1 MVAGPLSGKA
11 VVAKLGM
18 DAHWRGV
25 IVVAHALRD
34 AGMEVV
40 YLGHATPDQLVSAV
54 VQEDPA
60 LVGLS
65 SLSGNH
71 LEECRTVLDGL
82 RMAGVDGVAV
92 VIGGT
97 IPPVRRT
104 GPGRDGRSRRL
115 RLRLAAAHHRRPDRR
130 TARRLSAVPG
140 FIWDTRLSETNAGR
154 SFGQPLTHSL

>member
-1 MVAGPLSGKA
+1 VVTAAGPPPLRGKA

-25 IVVAHALRD
+25 IVVAHALRN

-40 YLGHATPDQLVSAV
+40 YLGHATPAQLVATV

-71 LEECRTVLDGL
+71 LQECQAVFDGL
-82 RMAGVDGVAV
+82 LEAQVDDVPV
-92 VIGGT
+92 VIGGS
-97 IPPVRRT
+97 IPPADEPALAKMGAGAVFGSGSPLRT
-104 GPGRDGRSRRL
+104 IVDRIAVL
-115 RLRLAAAHHRRPDRR
+115 LA
-130 TARRLSAVPG
+130 T
-140 FIWDTRLSETNAGR
+140 
-154 SFGQPLTHSL
+154 

>member
-1 MVAGPLSGKA
+1 VVGGPEADQEGGGTAAAGVARDSRLVGRKA

-34 AGMEVV
+34 AGMEVA
-40 YLGHATPDQLVSAV
+40 YLGHATPDQLVTAV

-71 LEECRTVLDGL
+71 LKECQAVLDGL
-82 RMAGVDGVAV
+82 RANGVEGVPV
-92 VIGGT
+92 VLGGT
-97 IPPVRRT
+97 IPPS
-104 GPGRDGRSRRL
+104 DEAA
-115 RLRLAAAHHRRPDRR
+115 LADMGV
-130 TARRLSAVPG
+130 SAV
-140 FIWDTRLSETNAGR
+140 
-154 SFGQPLTHSL
+154 FGSGSSLRTIVSRIADLLDD

>member
-1 MVAGPLSGKA
+1 VVTVPPEPGLVGRKA

-40 YLGHATPDQLVSAV
+40 YLGHATAEQLVSAV

-71 LEECRTVLDGL
+71 LDECRAVLEGL
-82 RMAGVDGVAV
+82 REAGVDGVPV
-92 VIGGT
+92 VAGGT
-97 IPPVRRT
+97 IPPSDEPALAELGVAAVFGSGSPLRT
-104 GPGRDGRSRRL
+104 IITRIAAL
-115 RLRLAAAHHRRPDRR
+115 LAA
-130 TARRLSAVPG
+130 
-140 FIWDTRLSETNAGR
+140 
-154 SFGQPLTHSL
+154 

>member
-1 MVAGPLSGKA
+1 MTAAASTGPAASPGPAGQVERDARLVGRKA

-40 YLGHATPDQLVSAV
+40 YLGHATPEQLVSAV
-54 VQEDPA
+54 EQEDPA

-71 LEECRTVLDGL
+71 IEECRAVLDGL
-82 RMAGVDGVAV
+82 RAAGVDGVPV
-92 VIGGT
+92 VVGGT
-97 IPPVRRT
+97 IPPSDEKALAEMGIAAAFGVGSPLRT
-104 GPGRDGRSRRL
+104 IITRIAAL
-115 RLRLAAAHHRRPDRR
+115 LAA
-130 TARRLSAVPG
+130 
-140 FIWDTRLSETNAGR
+140 
-154 SFGQPLTHSL
+154 

>member
-1 MVAGPLSGKA
+1 MSEGRPDLRLVGHKA

-40 YLGHATPDQLVSAV
+40 YLGHADSGQLVTAV
-54 VQEDPA
+54 VQEDPS

-71 LEECRTVLDGL
+71 LEECRAVLGGL
-82 RMAGVDGVAV
+82 AEAGVDGIPV

-97 IPPVRRT
+97 IPPSDE
-104 GPGRDGRSRRL
+104 G
-115 RLRLAAAHHRRPDRR
+115 A
-130 TARRLSAVPG
+130 
-140 FIWDTRLSETNAGR
+140 LSEMGVAAV
-154 SFGQPLTHSL
+154 FGTGTPLRTIVTRIAELVDD

>member
-1 MVAGPLSGKA
+1 VVSTGEALGRDPRLAGRKA

-40 YLGHATPDQLVSAV
+40 YLGHATAEQLVSAV
-54 VQEDPA
+54 TQEDPA

-71 LEECRTVLDGL
+71 LEECRAVLDGL
-82 RMAGVDGVAV
+82 RSAGVEGVPV
-92 VIGGT
+92 VLGGT
-97 IPPVRRT
+97 VPPADE
-104 GPGRDGRSRRL
+104 PA
-115 RLRLAAAHHRRPDRR
+115 LAEMGV
-130 TARRLSAVPG
+130 SAVFGSGTPLRT
-140 FIWDTRLSETNAGR
+140 ILSRIAD
-154 SFGQPLTHSL
+154 LLVD

>member
-1 MVAGPLSGKA
+1 MVAGAPTGLVGQKV

-40 YLGHATPDQLVSAV
+40 YLGHATPDQLVTAV
-54 VQEDPA
+54 TQEDPA

-71 LEECRTVLDGL
+71 LEECGSVLDGL
-82 RMAGVDGVAV
+82 REAGVEGIPV

-97 IPPVRRT
+97 IPPSDET
-104 GPGRDGRSRRL
+104 A
-115 RLRLAAAHHRRPDRR
+115 LADMGI
-130 TARRLSAVPG
+130 SAV
-140 FIWDTRLSETNAGR
+140 
-154 SFGQPLTHSL
+154 FGTGTPLRAILDRIAEILED

>member
-1 MVAGPLSGKA
+1 MNSRLLSGKA

-40 YLGHATPDQLVSAV
+40 YLGHATPEQLVAAV

-71 LEECRTVLDGL
+71 LEECRSVLAGL
-82 RMAGVDGVAV
+82 REAGADGVPV

-97 IPPVRRT
+97 IPPSDEPALAEMGVAAVF
-104 GPGRDGRSRRL
+104 GSGSPL
-115 RLRLAAAHHRRPDRR
+115 RAIVTRIAALLAA
-130 TARRLSAVPG
+130 
-140 FIWDTRLSETNAGR
+140 
-154 SFGQPLTHSL
+154 

>member
-1 MVAGPLSGKA
+1 VSAGGGAPDTRLSGHKA

-40 YLGHATPDQLVSAV
+40 YLGHADSRQLVTAV
-54 VQEDPA
+54 VQEDPS

-71 LEECRTVLDGL
+71 LEECRAVLDGL
-82 RMAGVDGVAV
+82 AEAGVEGIPV

-97 IPPVRRT
+97 IPPS
-104 GPGRDGRSRRL
+104 DEAA
-115 RLRLAAAHHRRPDRR
+115 LAGMGI
-130 TARRLSAVPG
+130 SAV
-140 FIWDTRLSETNAGR
+140 
-154 SFGQPLTHSL
+154 FGSGTPLRTILERIAELLED

>member
-1 MVAGPLSGKA
+1 VVATDIERDHRLVGRKA

-40 YLGHATPDQLVSAV
+40 YLGHATPEQLVSAV

-71 LEECRTVLDGL
+71 LEECRAVVDGL
-82 RMAGVDGVAV
+82 QAAGVAGVAIV
-92 VIGGT
+92 VGGT
-97 IPPVRRT
+97 IPPSDEPALAEMGIGAVFGVGSPLRT
-104 GPGRDGRSRRL
+104 IV
-115 RLRLAAAHHRRPDRR
+115 DRIG
-130 TARRLSAVPG
+130 ALL
-140 FIWDTRLSETNAGR
+140 DD
-154 SFGQPLTHSL
+154 

>member
-1 MVAGPLSGKA
+1 MVATLAGKA

-40 YLGHATPDQLVSAV
+40 YLGHATPGQLVTAV
-54 VQEDPA
+54 EQEDPA

-71 LEECRTVLDGL
+71 LEECRAVLDGL
-82 RMAGVDGVAV
+82 AEAGVDGVPV

-97 IPPVRRT
+97 IPPSDEPALAEMGVAAVFGSGTPLRT
-104 GPGRDGRSRRL
+104 ILQRIAELLD
-115 RLRLAAAHHRRPDRR
+115 D
-130 TARRLSAVPG
+130 
-140 FIWDTRLSETNAGR
+140 
-154 SFGQPLTHSL
+154 

>member
-1 MVAGPLSGKA
+1 VVAAAGSPALLSGKA

-40 YLGHATPDQLVSAV
+40 YLGHATPEQLVAAV

-71 LEECRTVLDGL
+71 LEECRSVLAGL
-82 RMAGVDGVAV
+82 REAGADGVPV

-97 IPPVRRT
+97 IPPSDEPALADMGVAAVF
-104 GPGRDGRSRRL
+104 GSGSPL
-115 RLRLAAAHHRRPDRR
+115 RAIVTRIAALLAA
-130 TARRLSAVPG
+130 
-140 FIWDTRLSETNAGR
+140 
-154 SFGQPLTHSL
+154 